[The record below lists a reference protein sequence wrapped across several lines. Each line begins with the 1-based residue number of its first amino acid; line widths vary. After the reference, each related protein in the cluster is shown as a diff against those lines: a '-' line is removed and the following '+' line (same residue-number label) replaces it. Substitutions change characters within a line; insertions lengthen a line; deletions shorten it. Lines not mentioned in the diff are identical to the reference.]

1 MSPTINGTAAQI
13 QEMLEYYD
21 GYIVKGENPHTIARV
36 KLENVSIT
44 FYTTN
49 TILFQGKSELAEYN
63 IWAKRF
69 NLPLEDEAESVY
81 EQYQNLTAIGCDE
94 VGTGDYFGPVVVCSC
109 YVRSDQIEELKHL
122 GVKDSKLLMDDLIIN
137 LALKLKNIV
146 KYSILILS
154 PEKFNALHKPEEN
167 NLNFIKACLHNNAIN
182 SLISKLDGE
191 KYDAILIDEFT
202 TREKYFHYLRKL
214 QNVEQNVVLIPKG
227 ERVHVAIA
235 AASILARAA
244 FLKSMNDLSRLV
256 KTDLIKGA
264 GRLVDQQA
272 VGLIKS
278 YGTSILDKIAKR
290 KFVNTER
297 ILQYCHDNN
306 IKVVEH
312 RDSSNNED

>member
-44 FYTTN
+44 FYSTN
-49 TILFQGKSELAEYN
+49 TILFQGKGELGEYN
-63 IWAKRF
+63 IWARKF
-69 NLPLEDEAESVY
+69 NLPLEEEAVSTY
-81 EQYQNLTAIGCDE
+81 EKYQNITAIGCDE
-94 VGTGDYFGPVVVCSC
+94 VGTGDYFGPVVVSSC

-122 GVKDSKLLMDDLIIN
+122 GVKDSKLLMDDVIIN

-154 PEKFNALHKPEEN
+154 PEKFNQLHKPEEN

-182 SLISKLDGE
+182 SLIAKLDGDQF
-191 KYDAILIDEFT
+191 DAIIIDEFT

-214 QNVEQNVVLIPKG
+214 KNVEENVVLIPKG
-227 ERVHVAIA
+227 ERVHVAVA

-244 FLKSMNDLSRLV
+244 YLKSMNELSKLV
-256 KTDLIKGA
+256 KADLLKGA
-264 GRLVDQQA
+264 GRSVDRQA

-278 YGTSILDKIAKR
+278 YGTSVLDKIAKR

-297 ILQYCHDNN
+297 ILEYCQENN
-306 IKVVEH
+306 IKVVE
-312 RDSSNNED
+312 RKEQSI